1 MKVFIQGMGLI
12 GASLAL
18 RLKELGH
25 TVHGSVR
32 SEKSRGVLN
41 ALGISEITLAHEF
54 SAQILAGFDLLV
66 LGLNISDC
74 LPAIDAAM
82 SAPQLS
88 ESLVVTDLCST
99 KQQICDY
106 VAANHPKMR
115 FVGSHPMA
123 GKEIQGPGAAEARL
137 FAECTVYITPAAMEH
152 PWVRQDVAM
161 VQRLWQEVGA
171 RTAEISP
178 AEHDRRMAYVS
189 HGLHLAACLIAR
201 MSGPVAGT
209 PETPTPAAGSY
220 RDMTRIAMSSGAM
233 WQDII
238 RSNQHNVTEWLR
250 ELAQESAGL
259 ADAIESGKADVVSL
273 FSDAASARNKVMRT

>member
-1 MKVFIQGMGLI
+1 MKIFIQGMGLI

-32 SEKSRGVLN
+32 SEKSREVLQ
-41 ALGISEITLAHEF
+41 ALGIGETILAKDF
-54 SAQILAGFDLLV
+54 SPQLLAGFDLLV

-82 SAPQLS
+82 ALPQLGD
-88 ESLVVTDLCST
+88 SLVVTDLCST
-99 KQQICDY
+99 KQQICEH
-106 VAANHPKMR
+106 VAMNHPKMR

-123 GKEIQGPGAAEARL
+123 GKETQGPAAAEARL
-137 FAECTVYITPAAMEH
+137 FADCTVYITPAATDH
-152 PWVRQDVAM
+152 PKAKQDLAM
-161 VQRLWQEVGA
+161 VQILWQQVGA
-171 RTAEISP
+171 RTAEILP

-201 MSGPVAGT
+201 MSGPLAGA
-209 PETPTPAAGSY
+209 PATPTPAAGSY

-238 RSNQHNVTEWLR
+238 HSNKQNVTEWLR
-250 ELAQESAGL
+250 ELAKESAAL
-259 ADAIESGKADVVSL
+259 AEAIDAGQADIVSL
-273 FSDAASARNKVMRT
+273 FGEAASARHKVMRT